1 MLLERIGQLGSIA
14 AAARSMN
21 LTYANA
27 WNWIKAMN
35 KLAPFP
41 LVEKMVG
48 GSGGGHAML
57 TLEGQKAIRQFQLLH
72 HKQDRALGLAP
83 AKNQPA
89 QP

>member
-27 WNWIKAMN
+27 WNWIKSMN
-35 KLAPFP
+35 KLAPSP
-41 LVEKMVG
+41 LVEKIIG

-57 TLEGQKAIRQFQLLH
+57 TLEGQKAIRQFHLLRN
-72 HKQDRALGLAP
+72 KQDRALGSAP
-83 AKNQPA
+83 AKNQLA
-89 QP
+89 